1 MADLPPLSSAIRNN
15 LVASYKTQKLID
27 ETTLRLA
34 SGLDVSSALSN
45 PDNFFT
51 SRSLK
56 SRADDLSRRLD
67 GMAQGIRALEEADNS
82 IQASLELLDLADSY
96 LLDMLERY
104 NAGEFEF
111 AEKIPVNVTP
121 IRPDAGDFISYAGSQ
136 DSGTPVTVTNGGEDF
151 TLAGNLWKR
160 LFIDYTITP
169 DTVLEFEYAST
180 TTPEISGI
188 GFDNNNTLNND
199 NDRFFL
205 NGTQFGGVSYAAP
218 TPTYQYTGA
227 GAYQRY
233 SIPVGAFFTGDFDYI
248 TFINDD
254 DTPPTGN
261 ALFRN
266 VFLREGPIKFASAG
280 SAPLQEGYEDILRQ
294 LDLLAEDASYRGIQ
308 LLKDENL
315 DVIFNENGS
324 SRLLIEGMN
333 GSAKGL
339 GLLAGRLNSIEAIE
353 KEIREV
359 KKAREILRAFGTTI
373 ASDLGIIQTRQTF
386 TRETINTLLRGADDL
401 TVADQNEEG
410 ANLLALQTRQT
421 LGQTAL
427 SLSLQGAGS
436 VLNLFT

>member
-1 MADLPPLSSAIRNN
+1 MADFPPLSSAIRNN
-15 LVASYKTQKLID
+15 LLASYKTQRLID
-27 ETTLRLA
+27 DTTLRLA
-34 SGLDVSSALSN
+34 SGLDVSSALDN

-51 SRSLK
+51 SKALK
-56 SRADDLSRRLD
+56 FRADDLSRRLD
-67 GMAQGIRALEEADNS
+67 GMAQSIRALEEADNG

-111 AEKIPVNVTP
+111 ADGAPINITP
-121 IRPDAGDFISYAGSQ
+121 IRPNAGDFIGYAGSQ
-136 DSGTPVTVTNGGEDF
+136 DSGAPVTVTNDGEDF

-180 TTPEISGI
+180 TTPEISAI
-188 GFDNNNTLNND
+188 GFDNDSAFNND
-199 NDRFFL
+199 SDRFFL
-205 NGTQFGGVSYAAP
+205 NGTQFIGVPYSASI
-218 TPTYQYTGA
+218 PTYQYTGA
-227 GAYQRY
+227 GAYQSY
-233 SIPVGAFFTGDFDYI
+233 SIPVGAFFTGNFDYI

-254 DTPPTGN
+254 DLTPTGN
-261 ALFRN
+261 AMFRN
-266 VFLREGPIKFASAG
+266 VSLREGPIELAPPAA
-280 SAPLQEGYEDILRQ
+280 APLQEGYEYILKQ
-294 LDLLAEDASYRGIQ
+294 LNQLAEDAHYRGIQ

-315 DVIFNENGS
+315 EVIFNENGS
-324 SRLLIEGMN
+324 SKLLIEGIN
-333 GSAKGL
+333 GSANGL
-339 GLLAGRLNSIEAIE
+339 GLLSGDLNSIKAIE
-353 KEIREV
+353 EEIDEI

-386 TRETINTLLRGADDL
+386 TRATINTLLRGADDL

-436 VLNLFT
+436 ILNLFA